1 MYKIS
6 KIEWEILYIR
16 YKGCLDFAKNL
27 NVKNCVKSTGNCVHF
42 MYRLSGFTEKMN
54 SADSWNIQNCVNPKG
69 NCVH

>member
-16 YKGCLDFAKNL
+16 YKGCFDFAKNL
-27 NVKNCVKSTGNCVHF
+27 NVKNCVKSTGSCVHF

-54 SADSWNIQNCVNPKG
+54 SADS
-69 NCVH
+69 